1 MFKIEF
7 KELSNLENLK
17 NYQIGENPAI
27 SSEYP
32 ANIAMLSDWVT
43 EHYFETVVV
52 RNFLNLLILLSIN
65 ESKDFNEI
73 YTSFIIIFMGFWER
87 LFNRN
92 FGDITKT
99 SERERIGIILCH
111 LITILIMILSLHKRF
126 NSKLKTFMIVVIT
139 SYTITQF

>member
-1 MFKIEF
+1 
-7 KELSNLENLK
+7 
-17 NYQIGENPAI
+17 
-27 SSEYP
+27 
-32 ANIAMLSDWVT
+32 MLSDWVS

-52 RNFLNLLILLSIN
+52 RNFVNLIILLTIN
-65 ESKDFNEI
+65 ESKDFNEL
-73 YTSFIIIFMGFWER
+73 YTSMIIIFMGFWER

-99 SERERIGIILCH
+99 NEKERIGIILCH

-126 NSKLKTFMIVVIT
+126 SSKLKTFLIIVIT

>member
-1 MFKIEF
+1 
-7 KELSNLENLK
+7 
-17 NYQIGENPAI
+17 
-27 SSEYP
+27 
-32 ANIAMLSDWVT
+32 MLSDWVT
-43 EHYFETVVV
+43 KHYFETVIV
-52 RNFLNLLILLSIN
+52 RNCVNLIVLLTIN

-73 YTSFIIIFMGFWER
+73 YTSMIMIFMGFWER

-99 SERERIGIILCH
+99 NERERIGIILCH
-111 LITILIMILSLHKRF
+111 LITILIMILSLNRRF